1 MLNRR
6 TFLMGSILVS
16 VEKFCQSQQIT
27 PQNVTTSSI
36 VPPYLMKG
44 QNYEIAPRISLNA
57 HHYQFQIITTWG
69 VLPADGLNQLRV
81 RLYEMDCVRMAM
93 EERWQ
98 LQSVQGAFDSLE
110 KTPEGALM
118 IIRDPIGTIIRTP
131 LGLKKLVEQRF
142 NEADRRAGGSTRREL
157 AAKLGCDPETT
168 NPLLSR
174 MLDEI
179 STRSRVGK
187 IAARI
192 GMSVA
197 VPGLGLL
204 ALNTDIKKNVTAY
217 LPSEINDSLNK
228 QLQQAGVARGIREQF
243 LSNLSFTTTEKLY
256 FIEYL
261 KMLDGVSGRFSLIES
276 AASAINDTQALAVLE
291 ETAHLVSL
299 HRKEPLTE
307 IRFVGLTIF
316 KRKQGPQIV
325 VASVDYL
332 SPTANVGSMA
342 RVIKQNTTNQAVELH
357 IMGHCSPEA
366 KEFLTKSNITV
377 KDNLRDPFSVPGI
390 KEKIPETNK
399 AE

>member
-6 TFLMGSILVS
+6 TFLMGTLLLSAGKNS
-16 VEKFCQSQQIT
+16 RAQQIT
-27 PQNVTTSSI
+27 PQIVNTSSVI
-36 VPPYLMKG
+36 PDKLLKG
-44 QNYEIAPRISLNA
+44 PNYELAPRLSLTA

-69 VLPADGLNQLRV
+69 VLPANGLNQLRV
-81 RLYEMDCVRMAM
+81 RLYEMECLKLAM
-93 EERWQ
+93 DERWQ
-98 LQSVQGAFDSLE
+98 PQSIQGAFDSLE

-118 IIRDPIGTIIRTP
+118 ILRDPIGTIIRTP
-131 LGLKKLVEQRF
+131 QGLKKLVEQRF

-157 AAKLGCDPETT
+157 AAKLGCDPETS

-217 LPSEINDSLNK
+217 LPSEINESLNK
-228 QLQQAGVARGIREQF
+228 QLHKSGVAKGIREQF

-261 KMLDGVSGRFSLIES
+261 KMLDGVPVRFSLIEN
-276 AASAINDTQALAVLE
+276 AAAATNETQSLAVLE
-291 ETAHLVSL
+291 EAAHLVTL
-299 HRKEPLTE
+299 HRRDALTE
-307 IRFVGLTIF
+307 IRFVGLTSC

-325 VASVDYL
+325 IASVDYL
-332 SPTANVGSMA
+332 SPTADVGRMA
-342 RVIKQNTTNQAVELH
+342 KVIKQNTPNQSVELH
-357 IMGHCSPEA
+357 VMGQCSPQA
-366 KEFLTKSNITV
+366 QEFLAQSNITV
-377 KDNLRDPFSVPGI
+377 KDNLREPFSVPGL
-390 KEKIPETNK
+390 KEDLPSPNK
-399 AE
+399 AD